1 MKNLIIAFSM
11 LLFLLSGCDLVEETE
26 KVERIDITGR
36 IILQP
41 KLIMTD
47 PPFPALWVMTEEQ
60 YPSSAYDLDIYSK
73 LIGKSLDIYVSCVK
87 HYVHGA
93 SMPATFPAAARV
105 DLRTFSGEYELTIRS
120 KNFADKYKLIVR
132 EDSAFIE
139 GDSTTHTKPVN
150 TMWIR

>member
-1 MKNLIIAFSM
+1 
-11 LLFLLSGCDLVEETE
+11 LVEETE
-26 KVERIDITGR
+26 KVERIDINGR

-41 KLIMTD
+41 ELLMAGNSD
-47 PPFPALWVMTEEQ
+47 PVLWVMTEEQ
-60 YPSSAYDLDIYSK
+60 YPNTAYDLEIYSK
-73 LIGKSLDIYVSCVK
+73 LIGRSLDVYVSCVK
-87 HYVHGA
+87 YYPESP
-93 SMPATFPAAARV
+93 SMGMVSPAAARV

-139 GDSTTHTKPVN
+139 GDSTAYTKPVN